1 MKPVPARAHS
11 SDAPEAGAADDALVD
26 EAGSAQGAGAS
37 PVAVDMTPGASAAA
51 AVPSASGVASAGGSS
66 GGSDG
71 EEGQPGAPTTA
82 SVPTPS
88 AAAPPPV
95 PAVSPDAKDEGSG
108 PDPSTA
114 TQRPGSRPHL
124 TVNVELAAVTGAVRP
139 LSTGGNG
146 RIALGESSVTPLPP
160 AQGVPGASDDGAGV
174 GRHGSDATPVVQHR
188 LSQQEIVSRK
198 VSRTQRSGTDWLGD
212 QGLEGIDFVEEA
224 DQGTGLVPE
233 ELEPD
238 DYGDGDV
245 VGTIVVGRVVVLL
258 YGSLD
263 MCNCQVMYNY
273 GSPRVGN
280 YPFALMYDVQVP
292 HSFRVVF
299 DGDPI
304 TAVPKFVRLYKHVGQ
319 EVRACVVGRPTCSSS
334 HSRLTC
340 ADSSGGTGQAGQH
353 HR

>member
-95 PAVSPDAKDEGSG
+95 PAVSPDANDVGTG

-245 VGTIVVGRVVVLL
+245 VSTIVGWARCSVVVW
-258 YGSLD
+258 
-263 MCNCQVMYNY
+263 
-273 GSPRVGN
+273 
-280 YPFALMYDVQVP
+280 
-292 HSFRVVF
+292 
-299 DGDPI
+299 
-304 TAVPKFVRLYKHVGQ
+304 
-319 EVRACVVGRPTCSSS
+319 
-334 HSRLTC
+334 LT
-340 ADSSGGTGQAGQH
+340 
-353 HR
+353 